1 MTDDEDLSDFEDK
14 MRALEEAI
22 KRDEEAFYG
31 KKTIEEA
38 YNPKNVGT
46 LENPDGAAKITDQ
59 KGDTMQ
65 IHLRVEGNTIKDS
78 KFTTDAYGP
87 TIACGS
93 VITEMVKGKT
103 VEEAF
108 GIEIKDIE
116 SVLGRLPA
124 ENVSSPVLA
133 VNTLKAALEDYIHQ
147 EALNEST

>member
-1 MTDDEDLSDFEDK
+1 MTDDEDLSDFENK

-31 KKTIEEA
+31 
-38 YNPKNVGT
+38 
-46 LENPDGAAKITDQ
+46 D
-59 KGDTMQ
+59 
-65 IHLRVEGNTIKDS
+65 RTIKDS

-87 TIACGS
+87 IVACGS
-93 VITEMVKGKT
+93 VITELVKGKT
-103 VEEAF
+103 IEEAF

-133 VNTLKAALEDYIHQ
+133 VNTLKAALEDYTFAVIRIK
-147 EALNEST
+147 EKINSTIFPLTVFQFPIGDISGIL